1 MRRLV
6 RGNDNRRAQ
15 SSYHH
20 PAGMA
25 MNTFCNGKKGAIHS
39 LHHYAPSVRDAS
51 VPLAPPRVLGYD
63 AAYGRA
69 TRSYRPT

>member
-1 MRRLV
+1 
-6 RGNDNRRAQ
+6 
-15 SSYHH
+15 
-20 PAGMA
+20 